1 MSIAAQ
7 NVIIELPLD
16 PQVID
21 ELGPD
26 FEAAAARAVVTTRKR
41 LQVEGKPLIPK
52 DTGNLRRSFRVV
64 PRGKWRLE
72 LQWKAKYAAGVD
84 LGVPRHTIRPK
95 DPTGFLVFPGTNA
108 FAGQTIYAKKVNHPG
123 QAGQFYKLNVQALGL
138 RILREEIQKEFS
150 KLRLALNV

>member
-21 ELGPD
+21 ELGPQ

-84 LGVPRHTIRPK
+84 IGVPRHTIRARAAPY
-95 DPTGFLVFPGTNA
+95 LVFPGTNA
-108 FAGQTIYAKKVNHPG
+108 FAGQVIRVKKVNHPG